1 MIINKAELTEEEQ
14 EQLKNAKSKID
25 IDLIQLKAQQ
35 RYILSF
41 SKDVNI
47 TYTREGV
54 PDDLAP
60 ILKLSDSDNEKV
72 RQAILSDVKEILQ
85 AVTQKDHIEYVQ
97 RISAFWANLGMIFE
111 GEPEKSFYNEPCY
124 LNCFSFLCDI
134 LDNQS
139 RAYDYYRLDD
149 LEIHKLAKKK
159 AAEWYEMPKDFNVP
173 PPKRKSSD
181 EKKLRELPKVQKTAT
196 PEKYFLPTY
205 KLVDT
210 LFSGTF
216 PIGEEKMVNMASEKD
231 NRKGKIAY
239 TLMML
244 NFDELGDGIKIS
256 RELSVYDQQVW
267 NACVNL
273 MLNGYRIITPSQIY
287 KWMGYESTMGK
298 TEKDRIMESIN
309 TIIRARVFIDNEN
322 ERQLYKRYPEISLNT
337 PLLAAKIITAKS
349 GKNEV
354 TAIEMLE
361 IPDLFTVAEERGQIT
376 TIPFEVLE
384 KSAIDKTESNL
395 QLLTYLTRRIIYMK
409 HDSDT
414 SRKILL
420 QAIYA
425 KCNIENYKQR
435 QRLPDK
441 LKRVFDR
448 YTKIR
453 WINGYELTDKEIIVK
468 LPAKN

>member
-1 MIINKAELTEEEQ
+1 
-14 EQLKNAKSKID
+14 
-25 IDLIQLKAQQ
+25 
-35 RYILSF
+35 
-41 SKDVNI
+41 
-47 TYTREGV
+47 
-54 PDDLAP
+54 
-60 ILKLSDSDNEKV
+60 
-72 RQAILSDVKEILQ
+72 
-85 AVTQKDHIEYVQ
+85 
-97 RISAFWANLGMIFE
+97 
-111 GEPEKSFYNEPCY
+111 
-124 LNCFSFLCDI
+124 
-134 LDNQS
+134 
-139 RAYDYYRLDD
+139 
-149 LEIHKLAKKK
+149 
-159 AAEWYEMPKDFNVP
+159 
-173 PPKRKSSD
+173 
-181 EKKLRELPKVQKTAT
+181 
-196 PEKYFLPTY
+196 
-205 KLVDT
+205 
-210 LFSGTF
+210 
-216 PIGEEKMVNMASEKD
+216 
-231 NRKGKIAY
+231 
-239 TLMML
+239 MM
-244 NFDELGDGIKIS
+244 K
-256 RELSVYDQQVW
+256 W
-267 NACVNL
+267 
-273 MLNGYRIITPSQIY
+273 YRIITPSHIF
-287 KWMGYESTMGK
+287 KSIFYERRIK
-298 TEKDRIMESIN
+298 KKEKDRIMESIN

-448 YTKIR
+448 YTEIG